1 MEISQMNF
9 LNFLKTVGHDLGTIG
24 KDVEIGLQA
33 IAPIIALIPGEGAT
47 LGKIITEVEII
58 VNALLAGGAA
68 VTSAQVTQV
77 TQSVAQVQGLKA
89 AGKLE

>member
-1 MEISQMNF
+1 MSF
-9 LNFLKTVGHDLGTIG
+9 LNFLKTIGHDLVTIG

-33 IAPIIALIPGEGAT
+33 IQPIIVLIPGDGAT
-47 LGKIITEVEII
+47 LGAIITEVEAI
-58 VNALLAGGAA
+58 VNALLAAGAV